1 MDPATD
7 PSAGRT
13 LAVAAGVLPAPLREA
28 VEALAAE
35 ASRVD
40 GAAALSE
47 DALLRLRTTS
57 LTSHLLVRDGD
68 ELAGYAQ
75 LAPTEADAPAAG
87 ELLVHPAHRRRGAG
101 RLLLDRVV
109 DVAGPAGA
117 LLWSHGDTP
126 GAAALAAAGGWERV
140 RELWRMERPLAG
152 IEGLEVPALPAGV
165 RVRPFVP
172 GADDEA
178 WVALNAAAFATHA
191 EQGRWGVADLR
202 LRQREPWFD
211 PEVLLLAEDT
221 SGPEPRLVGSC
232 WMKVAPAVPGG
243 EPVGELYVLGI
254 SPAAAGRGLGRA
266 LLVRGLQA
274 LLPRGAATPAGTM
287 PVELYVDADNEPAT
301 RLYARLGFERVAVD
315 VQYRSPHA

>member
-1 MDPATD
+1 VTAPA
-7 PSAGRT
+7 AGRS
-13 LAVAAGVLPAPLREA
+13 LAVAAGALPAPLRA
-28 VEALAAE
+28 DVEALAAE

-57 LTSHLLVRDGD
+57 LTSHLLLREGD

-75 LAPTEADAPAAG
+75 LAPADADAPAAG

-109 DVAGPAGA
+109 EVAGPTGA

-126 GAAALAAAGGWERV
+126 GAAALASAGGWSRV

-152 IEGLEVPALPAGV
+152 VGDLEVPALPTGV
-165 RVRPFVP
+165 QVRAFVP

-191 EQGRWGVADLR
+191 EQGRWTVADLR
-202 LRQREPWFD
+202 LRLREPWFD
-211 PEVLLLAEDT
+211 PALLLLAEDT
-221 SGPEPRLVGSC
+221 SGPSPRLVGSC

-243 EPVGELYVLGI
+243 PDVGELYVLGI

-274 LLPRGAATPAGTM
+274 LLPRGAAGPV
-287 PVELYVDADNEPAT
+287 PVELYVDGDNEPAT
-301 RLYARLGFERVAVD
+301 RLYARLGFGRVAVD
-315 VQYRSPHA
+315 VQYRSPEA